1 METIERILRFRGF
14 NRGLVLVLLTF
25 LVKLNSFSQNLYWRA
40 NASNNLASNIG
51 NWETAPGNATAPG
64 SALSASNDLFF
75 PVNST
80 IMTVDLGGISAGSIT
95 VSSPGSYNFTG
106 TGSFSG
112 NITANTNA
120 FFTGATVNLV
130 GSTTKT
136 INCDPNVNTTAT
148 YFGTLNCNQGTVNL
162 THDLNVLVL
171 SMSANFNSNGR
182 KLISSGFGSITLNA
196 SSGNTINLSNS
207 FISTRIFVYNN
218 TTGFTGIYTGTRLSV
233 WGVGT
238 VGGGGNPD
246 VFVLRGTGPAV
257 SMQSIT
263 FAGGNST
270 QEIERGLT
278 GFGGLYNMN
287 LDTLIIDSKEV
298 NNFQNSGGNWI
309 VNTLKFART
318 SNLSLNGTISFSNLI
333 TPTNCL
339 GFSTINASTVN
350 TLSAVSNSTINFN
363 AVNFTGVG
371 YTGTIE
377 NNIVGN
383 TGTAVSWTL
392 PSPASQTFWWV
403 GGVGDW
409 LDPTQWSV
417 VGSGGAPQL
426 ATGCVPSILDDV
438 VFDANSFT
446 AVGQTVNTLVG
457 LGSGFALCRNI
468 TVTDPAKE
476 GNFNG
481 TITIAGNANFA
492 GANAVNSIM
501 MIGKGVHTLQSGT
514 TTYSGSVT
522 FQGSGNFSLVD
533 NLTCGLNFSVLSG
546 NFNANGKVITTFNWY
561 VDGILN
567 RSVNIDNSNINVLN
581 SSIIS
586 NVNLTGFSAINSLVT
601 YTGGPTVTATFL
613 GGPTT
618 IPAPNTILPIVQFN
632 DVVFNGLMTMR
643 TLATP
648 TFSGPSYIIDFRF
661 NNITCNDNTD
671 FLGIW
676 GFTVNNLNLTSG
688 KTYNFSHQGLYTILN
703 GINTIG
709 GVCGELMLIK
719 SVLSGTQTRFFK
731 ASLPFTITNAVIK
744 DVRATGATLT
754 VNNGVSLGNL
764 MNVIVNPG
772 VTRNFYWV
780 NGTGNWSDGIGHWS
794 IGASGGNPSITNPG
808 GCIPTSN
815 DNVFFDGGSFSGM
828 GQTVTL
834 NVNGDCKNM
843 TWDASATAFAP
854 VFSGTLDLSVYG
866 SYLLSTGMV
875 HNHTG
880 KTLFYGVSTSVN
892 GQIINTDDVLIQT
905 AIRLLG
911 GGRYDIRHKI
921 SSTGTSSRLDLTAG
935 SLYTNGYDIR
945 IGAVNLGSLGTNFAD
960 ISNSIIEV
968 YVAGYSQNSVGSG
981 SWSSSHLNS
990 AGFVATNSTIICTTG
1005 NLILSNYTSTP
1016 VDFHNVICT
1025 ATSNCRITQFNGS
1038 NLVRF
1043 NKVEMQGANSVL
1055 NSNYTIDT
1063 LIYAPSSVNI
1073 LSAGYSYIVNDTL
1086 IAFGSPCNPLRIESS
1101 VAGTPVSFTNNGC
1114 NTEIKYGAIKDI
1126 NANLAS
1132 GCNASDYLVYGSDN
1146 GGNSN
1151 WTFLPYASISGLGS
1165 DTTFYCTGAPY
1176 VLTTGNLGTSNA
1188 SYLWSD
1194 GSTGTTFPV
1203 FQSGTYTLSTTFESG
1218 CTINN
1223 TITAIVLDTVAPTIS
1238 GCNDTTFYL
1247 NNSCQYVVPD
1257 FKSTVSIT
1265 DDCSASMNIDY
1276 SQIPAAGTIL
1286 TGQGN
1291 TTIKLY
1297 AEDAYGNID
1306 SCSFNMSLLDN
1317 LPPTVICQNFTGALN
1332 TSGTLTITPAT
1343 IHNGS
1348 NDACGIASMTVF
1360 PNNFTCSN
1368 LGANTVTLTVTD
1380 VNGNSS
1386 SCTSTVTV
1394 IDTIAPTVLCQ
1405 NYTAN
1410 LNAAGTASITGAT
1423 INNGSMDN
1431 CTIASMTVSPN
1442 SFTCANLGNNTVTLT
1457 VTDGSGNIST
1467 CTSTVTVIDVVPP
1480 TAVCQNFTVDL
1491 DASGNASITTADI
1504 DNGSTDNC
1512 AIASISVSP
1521 NTFDCSNVGANTVT
1535 LTVTDGSGNVST
1547 CNATVT
1553 VVDSIPPVAICQ
1565 NFTVA
1570 LDASG
1575 NASITPSNINNGST
1589 DICGIS
1595 TITVSPNSFNCSN
1608 IGANTVTMT
1617 VIDVNGN
1624 VSTCTSTVIVEDNM
1638 NPQIINCISDTT
1650 VATIGGLCDAIVP
1663 DFTSNSQLV
1672 VTDNCSTQNVNITIS
1687 QVPLAGSVVTANTIV
1702 WIYAADGS
1710 GNVDSC
1716 SFLMSIE
1723 DQTNPII
1730 VNCISDTTLVL
1741 GQNCDVILP
1750 DFTGSTQ
1757 LIVTDNC
1764 SQQGIDITITQSISA
1779 GTLITADTVIWIYA
1793 SDVAGNVDSCSF
1805 NVFVIDTIAPQI
1817 NCIGDQDIAVD
1828 DNCEFALPDYT
1839 SFGIIVTDNCST
1851 AGLNLTVSQKPAPG
1865 ILLSKQTIVWLF
1877 AIDNWG
1883 NVDSCS
1889 FTVNPSDCEL
1899 IFYESFSPGDK
1910 DGKNDYF
1917 VIEGI
1922 ERFPNS
1928 RLIVFNRWGEA
1939 VFESDN
1945 YLNEWDGR
1953 SQSRYNVGGDLLP
1966 DGVYYYILELGN
1978 SDASIDNTYTGFVY
1992 LKR

>member
-1 METIERILRFRGF
+1 M
-14 NRGLVLVLLTF
+14 
-25 LVKLNSFSQNLYWRA
+25 KLNSFSQNLYWRA
-40 NASNNLASNIG
+40 TASNNLASNIG
-51 NWETAPGNATAPG
+51 NWETAPGNGIAPG
-64 SALSASNDLFF
+64 SALSASNNLFF

-80 IMTVDLGGISAGSIT
+80 VMAVNLNGISAGSIT

-130 GSTTKT
+130 GSTTKI
-136 INCDPNVNTTAT
+136 INCTPNVNTTAT
-148 YFGTLNCNQGTVNL
+148 YFGTLNCNEGTVNL
-162 THDLNVLVL
+162 THDLSFTTSMTL
-171 SMSANFNSNGR
+171 SASFNSNGR
-182 KLISSGFGSITLNA
+182 KISSVSGGVRLNA
-196 SSGNTINLSNS
+196 SPGNTINLSNS
-207 FISTRIFVYNN
+207 VINISYLIYTN
-218 TTGFTGIYTGTRLSV
+218 TAGFTGIYTGTRLSLKQS
-233 WGVGT
+233 GT
-238 VGGGGNPD
+238 LGSGTPD
-246 VFVLRGTGPAV
+246 CLFLRGSGPAV

-263 FAGGNST
+263 FAGGNAY
-270 QEIERGLT
+270 QEIERGSSL
-278 GFGGLYNMN
+278 GGLYDIN
-287 LDTLIIDSKEV
+287 LDTLIIDTREL
-298 NNFQNSGGNWI
+298 NNYLFSGGNWN

-333 TPTNCL
+333 TPTSCL
-339 GFSTINASTVN
+339 GFSTINTSTVN
-350 TLSAVSNSTINFN
+350 TLSPISNSTINFY
-363 AVNFTGVG
+363 AVKFTGVG
-371 YTGTIE
+371 YTGGTN

-383 TGTAVSWTL
+383 SGSAVSWTL

-417 VGSGGAPQL
+417 SGSGGAPQT
-426 ATGCVPSILDDV
+426 AAGCVPSLLDDV

-446 AVGQTVNTLVG
+446 AVGQTVNTMVG

-468 TVTDPAKE
+468 TVTDPANE
-476 GNFNG
+476 GKFNG
-481 TITIAGNANFA
+481 IITIAGNANFT
-492 GANAVNSIM
+492 GANSVNSIKM
-501 MIGKGVHTLQSGT
+501 VGKAVHTLQSGT
-514 TTYSGSVT
+514 TTYSGDVI
-522 FQGSGNFSLVD
+522 FNGSGDFSLVD
-533 NLTCGLNFSVLSG
+533 NVTCSLIFNILSG
-546 NFNANGKVITTFNWY
+546 NFNANGKTITSNKWHSNGT
-561 VDGILN
+561 LT
-567 RSVNIDNSNINVLN
+567 RSININNSNIFIANE
-581 SSIIS
+581 SSIS
-586 NVNLTGFSAINSLVT
+586 NVNLTSFSAVNSLIT
-601 YTGGPTVTATFL
+601 YTGTNANAIFGGAATSSY
-613 GGPTT
+613 
-618 IPAPNTILPIVQFN
+618 PAPNTILPIVQFN
-632 DVVFNGLMTMR
+632 DVVFNGSTTVNIALVTGYSVPFF
-643 TLATP
+643 LD
-648 TFSGPSYIIDFRF
+648 YRF
-661 NNITCNDNTD
+661 NNLTCHDNAI
-671 FLGIW
+671 FFNY
-676 GFTVNNLNLTSG
+676 GFTVNNLNLTAG
-688 KTYNFSHQGLYTILN
+688 KNYVFEGAQTFTILS
-703 GINTIG
+703 GINTLNTT
-709 GVCGELMLIK
+709 CGEL
-719 SVLSGTQTRFFK
+719 LSLSSRTIGQPFRLFK
-731 ASLPFTITNAVIK
+731 ASLPFTITNASIK
-744 DVRATGATLT
+744 DAVATGATLT
-754 VNNGVSLGNL
+754 VNNGVNMGNL
-764 MNVIVNPG
+764 TNIIVNPG
-772 VTRNFYWV
+772 VPRNFYWV

-794 IGASGGNPSITNPG
+794 IGVSGGNPSITNPG

-834 NVNGDCKNM
+834 NVVGNCKNI
-843 TWDASATAFAP
+843 TWDAAAAAFAP

-866 SYLLSTGMV
+866 SYQLSTGMV

-892 GQIINTDDVLIQT
+892 GQIINTDGVLIQT
-905 AIRLLG
+905 VLRLVG
-911 GGRYDIRHKI
+911 GGRYDIRHNI
-921 SSTGTSSRLDLTAG
+921 NSTGITALELNAG
-935 SLYTNGYDIR
+935 RLYTNGHDIR
-945 IGAVNLGSLGTNFAD
+945 IGAVYLSQLGAGNFAD
-960 ISNSIIEV
+960 ISNSKITT
-968 YVAGYSQNSVGSG
+968 YLSGYSQGGSG
-981 SWSSSHLNS
+981 TGGWSSIHYNTSS
-990 AGFVATNSTIICTTG
+990 FIATNSTITNGSGNVIISNYGTTPIDYH
-1005 NLILSNYTSTP
+1005 NLICSSTSSRAVTP
-1016 VDFHNVICT
+1016 IPSLV
-1025 ATSNCRITQFNGS
+1025 SS
-1038 NLVRF
+1038 LVRF
-1043 NKVEMQGANSVL
+1043 NKVDMQGGNSAL
-1055 NSNYTIDT
+1055 NGNYAIDT
-1063 LIYAPSSVNI
+1063 LIYTPSSVNK
-1073 LSAGYSYIVNDTL
+1073 LYPGYSYIVNDTL
-1086 IAFGSPCNPLRIESS
+1086 IAFGSPCNPLRIESN

-1126 NANLAS
+1126 NANLAP

-1165 DTTFYCTGAPY
+1165 DTTLYCTGAPY

-1265 DDCSASMNIDY
+1265 DDCSGSMNIDY

-1291 TTIKLY
+1291 TIVKLY

-1348 NDACGIASMTVF
+1348 NDGCGIASMTVF

-1380 VNGNSS
+1380 VNGNASV
-1386 SCTSTVTV
+1386 CTSTVTV

-1405 NYTAN
+1405 NFTGA
-1410 LNAAGTASITGAT
+1410 LNPSGTITVTPAT
-1423 INNGSMDN
+1423 INNGSTDN

-1442 SFTCANLGNNTVTLT
+1442 LFTCANLGNNTVSLT
-1457 VTDGSGNIST
+1457 VTDGSGNVST

-1480 TAVCQNFTVDL
+1480 TAVCQNFTVNL

-1512 AIASISVSP
+1512 AIASISVFP
-1521 NTFDCSNVGANTVT
+1521 TTFDCSNVGTNTVT

-1589 DICGIS
+1589 DICGVS

-1608 IGANTVTMT
+1608 LGANTVTMT
-1617 VIDVNGN
+1617 VTDVNGN
-1624 VSTCTSTVIVEDNM
+1624 IATCTSTVTVEDNM

-1687 QVPLAGSVVTANTIV
+1687 QVPLAGSVVNANTIV

-1716 SFLMSIE
+1716 SFLISIE

-1730 VNCISDTTLVL
+1730 VNCISDTTLFL

-1750 DFTGSTQ
+1750 DFTGSSQ

-1779 GTLITADTVIWIYA
+1779 GTLITANTVIWIYA
-1793 SDVAGNVDSCSF
+1793 SDAAGNVDSCSF
-1805 NVFVIDTIAPQI
+1805 NVIVLDTIAPQI
-1817 NCIGDQDIAVD
+1817 TCIGDQEIAVD
-1828 DNCEFALPDYT
+1828 DHCEFALPDYN
-1839 SFGIIVTDNCST
+1839 SFGIVVTDNCST
-1851 AGLNLTVSQKPAPG
+1851 TGSNITVSQKPAPG
-1865 ILLSKQTIVWLF
+1865 TLLSKQIVVWLI
-1877 AIDNWG
+1877 AADNLG

-1889 FTVNPSDCEL
+1889 FTVNPIDCKL

-1928 RLIVFNRWGEA
+1928 KLIIFNRWGEA
-1939 VFESDN
+1939 VFESGN

-1953 SQSRYNVGGDLLP
+1953 SQSSYNVGGDLLP

-1978 SDASIDNTYTGFVY
+1978 SNASIDNTYNGFVY